1 MLTLSYVWLNSVI
14 MWLNVMHSVAQHRSI
29 DCVEKNFRLGG
40 GGDWRGGAEGGGGWG
55 CVEVCGR
62 GKVEMGRGWVIG
74 VRWPLVQPFWHNNHG
89 ENGVYGAS
97 YGAGYG
103 ADLTCAIAR
112 KCYNVDYGHI
122 ICFLPYK
129 KKVAGK
135 PPEYTKTITDNRNMP
150 PSSFSY
156 LSLPQLLRSTAKP
169 PSF

>member
-1 MLTLSYVWLNSVI
+1 M
-14 MWLNVMHSVAQHRSI
+14 
-29 DCVEKNFRLGG
+29 
-40 GGDWRGGAEGGGGWG
+40 
-55 CVEVCGR
+55 EVCGR

-74 VRWPLVQPFWHNNHG
+74 VRGPLVQPFWHNNHG
-89 ENGVYGAS
+89 ENGVYGAG

-103 ADLTCAIAR
+103 ADLTCAMAR